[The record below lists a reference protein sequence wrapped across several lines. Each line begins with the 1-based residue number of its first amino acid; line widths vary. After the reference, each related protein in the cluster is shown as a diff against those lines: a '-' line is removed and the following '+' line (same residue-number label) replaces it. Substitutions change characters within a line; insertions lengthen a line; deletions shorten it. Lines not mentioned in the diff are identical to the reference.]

1 MWNLAKYALKY
12 AAYMQHICGIM
23 EICGINDACACVLLD
38 KMLRNAEKCD
48 CICDELSGG
57 TNIDDLERP

>member
-1 MWNLAKYALKY
+1 ML
-12 AAYMQHICGIM
+12 HICGIM